1 MTVGPCRYPHAMVG
15 RDEGDSPF
23 LAIPRDRWL
32 ASNHLA
38 FAVFDRFPVSPGHTL
53 VIPHRH
59 VAQWWDATRDE
70 QVAMLD
76 LVDHVRGLLLDDA
89 ERGRLLPEVPRP
101 DGFNVGFNAGDAA
114 GQTVPHL
121 HVHVIPRFH
130 GDMVDPRGGVRHV
143 IPARGNYLAAGA
155 SEATVRRPLVLAPG
169 NTPGSVS
176 ASATA
181 PPAPVPTALEA
192 ATARLLTL
200 HDAPRHPL
208 GPALADAMADP
219 LITSVDLLVSF
230 VMVSGLDALQP
241 SLDDL
246 LDRGGLVRL
255 LTSDYLGIT
264 EKRALQLLL
273 ARSGEYGDR
282 FTVRVYRAGAESF
295 HPKAYMLW
303 GTTPDPSHAL
313 SFVGSANLSRPGLS
327 TGVEWTTTV
336 RDRSTLTAMRDAFE
350 QLWLDPRSEPLTQAL
365 IDDYLEAPRALG
377 QELAPIAPPTQPVA
391 PTPVQRDALDALAA
405 TRADGFGA
413 GLVVMATGLGKTW
426 LAGFDSARPE
436 FARVLF
442 VAHREEILNQTREVF
457 RRIRP
462 DASIGLIKGPRLD
475 LDANIV
481 LASVQTLAQ
490 RLDQVPP
497 DWFDYIVVDEFHHA
511 AAATYRRVIDHV
523 RPTFLLGLT
532 ATPDRMDNADLLA
545 LCEDNLV
552 YECGL
557 ADGIAGDLLVPFE
570 YFGVPDAVD
579 FRPLPWRNA
588 RFDPAALEHA
598 VIAAERITA
607 AYDAWTALRGT
618 RTLAF
623 CVSQRHAD
631 VMAEAFRDRGVR
643 AVAVH
648 AGEGSAPRH
657 ASLDAFARGDLDVI
671 FSVDLFNE
679 GLDVPAID
687 TILLL
692 RPTASPV
699 VFLQQLGRGL
709 RRSDG
714 KTHVTAIDF
723 VGNHRSFLLPARWLA
738 GLARAAGAG
747 ADAGATADGG
757 ATEVGAWADSGAT
770 AGAEATA
777 ARTAGGTVT
786 DAELRRALTDG
797 FTLPPGCRVHYE
809 LAAVKTLL
817 DLLPARS
824 GSRLAAF
831 VQAWIDERGTRPTAV
846 QTFRAGLNPAT
857 APGRWFAFLDAHD
870 HLTDD
875 ERRVVRRHG
884 PLLAHV
890 ADMNITKSYKLVA
903 LRALLRGGWLTGP
916 APVADLAATS
926 RWLVLR
932 DPRLT
937 ADVVSASTPDPA
949 AMTLAQWESYWRK
962 WPLTHLAGGGFFRL
976 GDETF
981 SLVDPTSSEDAP
993 VLTALID
1000 DLLDWRLTRY
1010 LDAKQPAGGGARTG
1024 ADADAESVML
1034 LDQSQADI

>member
-1 MTVGPCRYPHAMVG
+1 
-15 RDEGDSPF
+15 
-23 LAIPRDRWL
+23 
-32 ASNHLA
+32 
-38 FAVFDRFPVSPGHTL
+38 
-53 VIPHRH
+53 
-59 VAQWWDATRDE
+59 
-70 QVAMLD
+70 
-76 LVDHVRGLLLDDA
+76 
-89 ERGRLLPEVPRP
+89 
-101 DGFNVGFNAGDAA
+101 
-114 GQTVPHL
+114 
-121 HVHVIPRFH
+121 
-130 GDMVDPRGGVRHV
+130 
-143 IPARGNYLAAGA
+143 
-155 SEATVRRPLVLAPG
+155 
-169 NTPGSVS
+169 
-176 ASATA
+176 
-181 PPAPVPTALEA
+181 
-192 ATARLLTL
+192 
-200 HDAPRHPL
+200 
-208 GPALADAMADP
+208 
-219 LITSVDLLVSF
+219 
-230 VMVSGLDALQP
+230 
-241 SLDDL
+241 
-246 LDRGGLVRL
+246 
-255 LTSDYLGIT
+255 
-264 EKRALQLLL
+264 
-273 ARSGEYGDR
+273 
-282 FTVRVYRAGAESF
+282 
-295 HPKAYMLW
+295 
-303 GTTPDPSHAL
+303 
-313 SFVGSANLSRPGLS
+313 
-327 TGVEWTTTV
+327 
-336 RDRSTLTAMRDAFE
+336 
-350 QLWLDPRSEPLTQAL
+350 
-365 IDDYLEAPRALG
+365 
-377 QELAPIAPPTQPVA
+377 
-391 PTPVQRDALDALAA
+391 
-405 TRADGFGA
+405 
-413 GLVVMATGLGKTW
+413 
-426 LAGFDSARPE
+426 

-462 DASIGLIKGPRLD
+462 DARIGLIKGPRLD
-475 LDANIV
+475 LDADIV

-511 AAATYRRVIDHV
+511 AAETYRRVIDHV

-579 FRPLPWRNA
+579 FRPLPWRNS
-588 RFDPAALEHA
+588 RFDPTALEHA
-598 VIAAERITA
+598 LIAAERITA
-607 AYDAWTALRGT
+607 AYDAWTAHRGT

-657 ASLDAFARGDLDVI
+657 ASLDAFARGELDVI

-709 RRSDG
+709 RRSEG

-738 GLARAAGAG
+738 GLAA
-747 ADAGATADGG
+747 
-757 ATEVGAWADSGAT
+757 
-770 AGAEATA
+770 
-777 ARTAGGTVT
+777 AGGTVT
-786 DAELRRALTDG
+786 DAQLRRALTDG

-809 LAAVKTLL
+809 LAAVETLL

-831 VQAWIDERGTRPTAV
+831 VQAWIDERGSRPTAV

-857 APGRWFAFLDAHD
+857 APGRWFAFLDEHG

-875 ERRVVRRHG
+875 ETRAVRRHG

-890 ADMNITKSYKLVA
+890 AGMSITKSYKLVA

-937 ADVVSASTPDPA
+937 TEVVSASTPDPA
-949 AMTLAQWESYWRK
+949 AMTLGQWEVYWRK

-976 GDETF
+976 GDEAF
-981 SLVDPTSSEDAP
+981 GLVVPASPEDAP

-1000 DLLDWRLTRY
+1000 ELLDWRLTRY
-1010 LDAKQPAGGGARTG
+1010 LDTKQPAGAGAGTGMILMVSHTDGKPILRFDRAALPGLPEGRRITVDVGGRTITMDFMKIAVNVARDVPG
-1024 ADADAESVML
+1024 GPNILAEVLREWFGPDAGRPGTRHQVRLSPGPPWRLEPVRRTAEEGGPVAGEEGTSGSIDSL
-1034 LDQSQADI
+1034 GG